1 MGEAQRMAPDLSSNQ
16 VGLLV
21 FSAEKP
27 IKEKPSMAIIKMY
40 TTSWCGDCRM
50 TKMFLAEKNISYEEI
65 DIEETP
71 GAAEIVMKANDG
83 KRKVPTLDIDGRF
96 LALSPFNRRQLEEAL
111 GLA

>member
-1 MGEAQRMAPDLSSNQ
+1 MAR
-16 VGLLV
+16 
-21 FSAEKP
+21 
-27 IKEKPSMAIIKMY
+27 IRMY

-50 TKMFLAEKNISYEEI
+50 AKMYLAEKGISYEEI
-65 DIEETP
+65 DIEKTP
-71 GAAEIVMKANDG
+71 EAAEIVMRVNQG

>member
-1 MGEAQRMAPDLSSNQ
+1 MA
-16 VGLLV
+16 
-21 FSAEKP
+21 A
-27 IKEKPSMAIIKMY
+27 IKIKMY

-96 LALSPFNRRQLEEAL
+96 IAVSPFNRRQLEEAL

>member
-1 MGEAQRMAPDLSSNQ
+1 MAQ
-16 VGLLV
+16 
-21 FSAEKP
+21 
-27 IKEKPSMAIIKMY
+27 IKMY

-50 TKMFLAEKNISYEEI
+50 TKMFMAEKGIHYEEI

-71 GAAEIVMKANDG
+71 GAAEIVMQANGG

-96 LALSPFNRRQLEEAL
+96 VAVSPFNRNQLEEAL

>member
-1 MGEAQRMAPDLSSNQ
+1 MAR
-16 VGLLV
+16 
-21 FSAEKP
+21 
-27 IKEKPSMAIIKMY
+27 IRMY

-50 TKMFLAEKNISYEEI
+50 AKMYLAEKGISYEEI
-65 DIEETP
+65 DIEKMPE
-71 GAAEIVMKANDG
+71 AAEIVMRVNQG

>member
-1 MGEAQRMAPDLSSNQ
+1 MAR
-16 VGLLV
+16 
-21 FSAEKP
+21 
-27 IKEKPSMAIIKMY
+27 IRMY

-50 TKMFLAEKNISYEEI
+50 AKMYLTEKGISYEEI
-65 DIEETP
+65 DIEKTP
-71 GAAEIVMKANDG
+71 EAAEIVMRVNQG

>member
-1 MGEAQRMAPDLSSNQ
+1 MAKYRHDGGMTHMAQ
-16 VGLLV
+16 
-21 FSAEKP
+21 
-27 IKEKPSMAIIKMY
+27 IKMY

-50 TKMFLAEKNISYEEI
+50 TKMFMAEKGISYEEI
-65 DIEETP
+65 DIEQTP

-96 LALSPFNRRQLEEAL
+96 VAVSPFNRRQLEEAL